1 MEDARVLV
9 TGGAGFIGSVLAN
22 RLAPRNDVLAVDDLS
37 VGTTDNLADDVEFM
51 EASVLDSDLT
61 GAVRDRLGG
70 VDALFVFA
78 ALSSRDMHDAEPE
91 RGARVNVE
99 GFVNTVETAIDL
111 GCETVVYASSSSVYG
126 TRERPS
132 PESLSVRPQTRYEA
146 SKLARERYASAY
158 ADDDCSVAGLRYFS
172 VYQGFGG
179 NEAHK
184 GGYANTVSQ
193 FADAIARGE
202 SPVVFGDGS
211 QTRDFVHV
219 EDAVRAT
226 EQVADERLSGI
237 YNVGTGEA
245 YSFDEMIER
254 LNEVLGTA
262 VDPEYV
268 DVPYDEYVYHTRADP
283 SKLEAAT
290 GWQPRI
296 DFETGIERVCAPY
309 LE

>member
-1 MEDARVLV
+1 M
-9 TGGAGFIGSVLAN
+9 
-22 RLAPRNDVLAVDDLS
+22 DDLS
-37 VGTTDNLADDVEFM
+37 PGTIDNLADNVEFM
-51 EASVLDSDLT
+51 EADVLDPDLK
-61 GAVRDRLGG
+61 GAVQDRLGG

-78 ALSSRDMHDAEPE
+78 ALSSRDMHDEEPE
-91 RGARVNVE
+91 RGVRVNVE
-99 GFVNTVETAIDL
+99 GFVNSLEAASDL

-132 PESLSVRPQTRYEA
+132 PESLCVRPRTRYEA

-158 ADDDCSVAGLRYFS
+158 ADEHCSVAGVRYFS

-193 FADAIARGE
+193 FADAIAREE
-202 SPVVFGDGS
+202 SPVVFGDGT
-211 QTRDFVHV
+211 QTRDFLHV
-219 EDAVRAT
+219 EDAARAT
-226 EQVADERLSGI
+226 ELVADEQLSGV

-245 YSFDEMIER
+245 YSFNEMIDL
-254 LNEVLGTA
+254 LNGALGTE

-268 DVPYDEYVYHTRADP
+268 DVPYDDYVYHTRADI

-290 GWQPRI
+290 GWEPRI
-296 DFETGIERVCAPY
+296 DFETGIERVCTPY

>member
-1 MEDARVLV
+1 MENARVLV

-22 RLAPRNDVLAVDDLS
+22 RLAPRNDVLVVDDLS
-37 VGTTDNLADDVEFM
+37 LGTTDNLVDDVEFL
-51 EASVLDSDLT
+51 EASVLDPDLT
-61 GAVRDRLGG
+61 DTVRDRLGG

-78 ALSSRDMHDAEPE
+78 ALSSRDMHDEEPQ
-91 RGARVNVE
+91 RGVRVNVE
-99 GFVNTVETAIDL
+99 GFVNSVEVARDL

-132 PESLSVRPQTRYEA
+132 PESLSVRPRTRYEA
-146 SKLARERYASAY
+146 SKLAREQYASAY
-158 ADDDCSVAGLRYFS
+158 AEENCSVTGLRYFS

-202 SPVVFGDGS
+202 SPVVFGDGT
-211 QTRDFVHV
+211 QTRDFLHV

-226 EQVADERLSGI
+226 ELVADQRLSGI

-245 YSFDEMIER
+245 YSFNEMID
-254 LNEVLGTA
+254 LFNGAFGTD
-262 VDPEYV
+262 VEPEYI
-268 DVPYDEYVYHTRADP
+268 DVPYDDYVYHTRADP

-290 GWQPRI
+290 GWEPRI
-296 DFETGIERVCAPY
+296 DFETGIERVCRPY

>member
-22 RLAPRNDVLAVDDLS
+22 RLAPRNEVLVVDDRSL
-37 VGTTDNLADDVEFM
+37 GTPDNLASEVDFL
-51 EASVLDSDLT
+51 EASVLDPDLT
-61 GAVRDRLGG
+61 SAVRDRIGG

-78 ALSSRDMHDAEPE
+78 ALSSRDMHDDEPQ
-91 RGARVNVE
+91 RGVRVNVE
-99 GFVNTVETAIDL
+99 GFVNSLETAIDL

-132 PESLSVRPQTRYEA
+132 PESLSVRPRTRYEA
-146 SKLARERYASAY
+146 SKLSRERYASAY

-193 FADAIARGE
+193 FADAIAREE
-202 SPVVFGDGS
+202 SPVVFGDGT

-226 EQVADERLSGI
+226 ELVADERLSGI

-245 YSFDEMIER
+245 YSFNEMIDH
-254 LNEVLGTA
+254 LNETLGTD
-262 VDPEYV
+262 VEPEYV
-268 DVPYDEYVYHTRADP
+268 DVPYDDYVTHTLADP

-290 GWQPRI
+290 GWKPRI
-296 DFETGIERVCAPY
+296 DFEGGIERVCRPY